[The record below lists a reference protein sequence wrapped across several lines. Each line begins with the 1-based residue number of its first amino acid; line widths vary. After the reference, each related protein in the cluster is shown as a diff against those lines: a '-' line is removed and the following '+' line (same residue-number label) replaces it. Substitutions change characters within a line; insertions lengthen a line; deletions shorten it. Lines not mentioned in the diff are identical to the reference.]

1 MDLTLNHSYEENLE
15 LQSSR
20 IAYFSLEFGFSQS
33 MHQYAGGLGI
43 LAGDHLKSS
52 SDLGLPLIGIGL
64 LYHEGSP
71 HQRVDQSGNQ
81 IDFFEH
87 VHIDQLPLTPV
98 IDEFGYPLMIQVA

>member
-1 MDLTLNHSYEENLE
+1 MIMQAFFSICILIPYHQIESSAMDLTLNQSYEDNLE

-20 IAYFSLEFGFSQS
+20 IAYFSLEFGFSQF

-71 HQRVDQSGNQ
+71 HQRIDQSGN
-81 IDFFEH
+81 
-87 VHIDQLPLTPV
+87 
-98 IDEFGYPLMIQVA
+98 